1 MSFPSLFSHAD
12 AVLLFSNDDILHHM
26 AAHSGLLTRQNP
38 SGSISLKDMNQYISM
53 SLAGVLQ
60 PLGSKPKRLKG
71 KLKEWG
77 AKETIGSKKRNEI
90 FYKSTETSYKMDTIT
105 KQLSFSLNESQDESE
120 VTRHRAVFGS
130 SPGSA
135 SSMSSND
142 SIFSSYSYSSDTDSL
157 TDMSRQPRSTAS
169 ALLRYRGIVNPLEK
183 RTFESGD
190 SRQTENSPPA
200 VDVPSGNEPWEM
212 FRSICAE
219 PSKKFATVHHI
230 AKSKVSWQSLTQSL
244 IHSIRRYDR
253 NGLQFSTLAS
263 LLVAR
268 GDHDGSFTEVWPKI
282 EDKLKTSLG
291 FVDWNPFPID
301 FWISE

>member
-1 MSFPSLFSHAD
+1 
-12 AVLLFSNDDILHHM
+12 
-26 AAHSGLLTRQNP
+26 
-38 SGSISLKDMNQYISM
+38 
-53 SLAGVLQ
+53 
-60 PLGSKPKRLKG
+60 
-71 KLKEWG
+71 
-77 AKETIGSKKRNEI
+77 
-90 FYKSTETSYKMDTIT
+90 
-105 KQLSFSLNESQDESE
+105 
-120 VTRHRAVFGS
+120 
-130 SPGSA
+130 
-135 SSMSSND
+135 
-142 SIFSSYSYSSDTDSL
+142 
-157 TDMSRQPRSTAS
+157 
-169 ALLRYRGIVNPLEK
+169 
-183 RTFESGD
+183 
-190 SRQTENSPPA
+190 
-200 VDVPSGNEPWEM
+200 M